1 MLLFHEGKK
10 LKTLVRLTSH
20 NILGNRESV
29 ANSQPFAQRIGRRPT
44 SSCKNSLMSS
54 GACMPSDSF
63 SLNARAPLRL
73 AAFGG
78 KNYNGSRRVEKPRAR
93 PMAYD
98 WRSESISGR
107 KTIGSLELRAID
119 FGIGHNF
126 HSTGRLVTRPKMHT
140 KPPLQHVADDS
151 LR

>member
-1 MLLFHEGKK
+1 MQKLVFGFSDDKTTLAWIVPAPSDVALPRVKK

-54 GACMPSDSF
+54 GACMPSDSVKR
-63 SLNARAPLRL
+63 ARAPLRL

-78 KNYNGSRRVEKPRAR
+78 KNYN
-93 PMAYD
+93 
-98 WRSESISGR
+98 
-107 KTIGSLELRAID
+107 
-119 FGIGHNF
+119 
-126 HSTGRLVTRPKMHT
+126 
-140 KPPLQHVADDS
+140 
-151 LR
+151 